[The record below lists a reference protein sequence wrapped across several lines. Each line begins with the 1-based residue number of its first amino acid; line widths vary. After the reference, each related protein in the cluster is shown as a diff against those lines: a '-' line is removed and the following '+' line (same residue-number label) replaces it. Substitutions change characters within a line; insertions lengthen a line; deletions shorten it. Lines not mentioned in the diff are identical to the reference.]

1 MRDTHGVSVEKR
13 QHPRSTC
20 SLPATADGPR
30 GPCTNISLSGAF
42 LEGIQLSMGASTRV
56 TLTAPG
62 VGEVVLEAQVKRHSS
77 SPRGMGVEFTR
88 LDPQKVALLQQLVAR
103 FG

>member
-1 MRDTHGVSVEKR
+1 MSVEKR

-20 SLPATADGPR
+20 SLPAAADGPR
-30 GPCTNISLSGAF
+30 GPVRGTCTNLSLSGAF
-42 LEGIQLSMGASTRV
+42 LEGMQLSMGASTRV
-56 TLTAPG
+56 TLAVPG

-77 SPRGMGVEFTR
+77 SPRGMGVEFMR